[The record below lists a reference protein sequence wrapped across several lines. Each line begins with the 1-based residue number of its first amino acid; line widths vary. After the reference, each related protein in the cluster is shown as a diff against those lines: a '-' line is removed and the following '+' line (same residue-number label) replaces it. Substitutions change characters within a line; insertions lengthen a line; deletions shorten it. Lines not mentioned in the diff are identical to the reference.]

1 MKVKDPAKKA
11 DEIVD
16 TYNSR
21 DPERIA
27 KLCGILIKEVD
38 WDKQSGA
45 YTEILRQ
52 PVIFISKNLRRSM
65 RSVVIAHELGHHF
78 LHRKEAAEVGGFKEF
93 EVFNMTKSNLEY
105 EANIFAAQLLLP
117 DDTVKEMVYNG
128 YDSQKIAQAT
138 GSEINLGRTA
148 GASFRRVT
156 TLSWST

>member
-1 MKVKDPAKKA
+1 MKVKDPAKTA

-65 RSVVIAHELGHHF
+65 RSVVMARAMNSVHHF
-78 LHRKEAAEVGGFKEF
+78 LHRKKPRRSAASRNSRF
-93 EVFNMTKSNLEY
+93 S
-105 EANIFAAQLLLP
+105 I
-117 DDTVKEMVYNG
+117 
-128 YDSQKIAQAT
+128 
-138 GSEINLGRTA
+138 
-148 GASFRRVT
+148 
-156 TLSWST
+156 